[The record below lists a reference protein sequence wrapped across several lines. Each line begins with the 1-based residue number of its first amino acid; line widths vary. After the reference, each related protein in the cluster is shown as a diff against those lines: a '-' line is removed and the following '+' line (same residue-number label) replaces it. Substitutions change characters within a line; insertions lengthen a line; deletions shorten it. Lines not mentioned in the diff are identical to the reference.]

1 MSFALIN
8 RSPDLQRL
16 RDEGHEIEIRSGHLL
31 VHSVPY
37 VNASGK
43 VARASLV
50 SELTMAGNVTVAP
63 RSHTISFTGDHPC
76 HRDGREIAQIKHVSQ
91 TNQLA
96 VDIVVQHSFSNKP
109 PQGYKDYHEKVTRYI
124 EIISGP
130 ACALE
135 PDATARTFKP
145 IASAEE
151 ESVFLYVDT
160 ASSRA
165 GIAAV
170 TAKLAM
176 SRVAIVGLG
185 GTGAYLLDLVAKTPV
200 KEIHLFDGDIFLQHN
215 AFRAPSA
222 PSLEELEK
230 QPTKVAYL
238 KSIYSKMRRNIIERD
253 VFISEGNMAEL
264 LTFDFVFLCFDS
276 CPIKKLIV
284 ETLQGNAR
292 PFIDVGL
299 GVELLEDSLEL
310 LATCRVT
317 LSSAS
322 KQDHVA
328 RRVGFS
334 EGDED
339 DLYANNIQIADLNA
353 LNAALAVIKWKKV
366 CGFYQD
372 LEREHNSTYTTNC
385 NLLTTDEVA

>member
-1 MSFALIN
+1 MSFELIN
-8 RSPDLQRL
+8 RSPDLRRL
-16 RDEGHEIEIRSGHLL
+16 RDEGHELEIRSGLLL

-37 VNASGK
+37 VNADGK

-63 RSHTISFTGDHPC
+63 GTHTISFTGDHPC

-91 TNQLA
+91 RNQLA
-96 VDIVVQHSFSNKP
+96 SDIVVQHSFSNKP
-109 PQGYKDYHEKVTRYI
+109 SQGYKDYHEKVTRYI
-124 EIISGP
+124 EIISAP
-130 ACALE
+130 ARALD
-135 PDATARTFKP
+135 PNATACTFRP
-145 IASAEE
+145 IASADE
-151 ESVFLYVDT
+151 ESVFHYIDT

-176 SRVAIVGLG
+176 SKVAIVGLG
-185 GTGAYLLDLVAKTPV
+185 GTGAYVLDLVAKTPV
-200 KEIHLFDGDIFLQHN
+200 KEIHLFDGDVFLQHN

-230 QPTKVAYL
+230 QPKKIAYL
-238 KSIYSKMRRNIIERD
+238 KGIYSQMRRNIVEHD
-253 VFISEGNMAEL
+253 FFISEGNISEL
-264 LTFDFVFLCFDS
+264 LEFDFVFLCFDS
-276 CPIKKLIV
+276 GSIKKLIV
-284 ETLQGNAR
+284 KALQGMSR

-299 GVELLEDSLEL
+299 GVEILEDSLEL

-317 LSSAS
+317 LSTAS
-322 KQDHVA
+322 KHDHVA
-328 RRVGFS
+328 RRVGYA
-334 EGDED
+334 ENDDE
-339 DLYANNIQIADLNA
+339 DLYAKNIQIADLNA
-353 LNAALAVIKWKKV
+353 LNAALAVIKWKKF

-385 NLLTTDEVA
+385 SLLTTDELP